1 MESLT
6 NLIVALTALVTALI
20 TLGGGIY
27 SVIKLLKNQQTH
39 VDKLEGIHA
48 EMNGMKDAQ
57 IAVEKKISHAEGT
70 ADEKKAAS
78 EGHP

>member
-6 NLIVALTALVTALI
+6 NLIVALTALVTALV

-27 SVIKLLKNQQTH
+27 SVIKLLKNQQSH
-39 VDKLEGIHA
+39 VEKLDSLHT

-57 IAVEKKISHAEGT
+57 IAVEKKISHAEGM
-70 ADEKKAAS
+70 ADEKKATS